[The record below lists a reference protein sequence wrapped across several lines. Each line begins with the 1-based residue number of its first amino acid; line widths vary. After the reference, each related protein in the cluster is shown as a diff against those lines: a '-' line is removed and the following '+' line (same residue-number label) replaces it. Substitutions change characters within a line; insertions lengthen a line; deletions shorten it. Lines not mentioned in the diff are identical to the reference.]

1 MRSSAMIRRIFSSV
15 FTKLLVIILFTGI
28 CINILV
34 GGVFLAHRKAAA
46 DTFHRSL
53 VSYINYLVSDLG
65 SPPSLERARAIGLQ
79 TGFIIRYQ
87 GTDGRWST
95 SDQPSFADNEHLRIW
110 HESDAIRAGSL
121 RGRHVIFGDR
131 ANGQLLFEIAR
142 NPAVDE
148 KLHRLALFLF
158 ILMALILGAVYGAV
172 RWIFRP
178 IRWLDKAVREV
189 GKGRLAWRVPEK
201 GSQEF
206 RDLSATF
213 NSMTDRIGGML
224 KAKEQLLLDV
234 SHELRSPLT
243 RLKVALAMMPDDK
256 SSRSMREDVIELE
269 NMVTEILETAR
280 LHKTHSLL
288 HCRPTDLNELIE
300 KVMREFSDEPPGLI
314 LKPQPVPIVLD
325 IDPDRVK
332 TVFRNVLTNALKFS
346 KKSDRAVEMSVQQE
360 ERSVVV
366 VIRDYGIGVPESALP
381 LIFEP
386 FYRADESRSR
396 LTGGYG
402 LGLSLCKTIMEA
414 HRGHISIESSVGAGA
429 VVKLSFP
436 IQE

>member
-1 MRSSAMIRRIFSSV
+1 MIRRIFSSV

-46 DTFHRSL
+46 DTFQRSL

-65 SPPSLERARAIGLQ
+65 SPPSLERAREIGRQ
-79 TGFIIRYQ
+79 TGFVIRYH
-87 GTDGRWST
+87 GPDGRWST
-95 SDQPSFADNEHLRIW
+95 SEQPSFAENEHLRIW
-110 HESDAIRAGSL
+110 HKSGAIKAGSL
-121 RGRHVIFGDR
+121 RGQHVIFVDR
-131 ANGQLLFEIAR
+131 SDGQLLFEIAR
-142 NPAVDE
+142 NPDADE
-148 KLHRLALFLF
+148 KLRRLALFLF

-189 GKGRLAWRVPEK
+189 GKGHLDRRVPEK

-243 RLKVALAMMPDDK
+243 RLKVALAMLPDDK

-288 HCRPTDLNELIE
+288 RRRPTDIKGLIE
-300 KVMREFSDEPPGLI
+300 KIIQEFSDEPPGVT
-314 LKPQPVPIVLD
+314 LKPLSAAVFLD

-332 TVFRNVLTNALKFS
+332 TVLRNVLTNALKFS
-346 KKSDRAVEMSVQQE
+346 KKSSKAVEMSVLQK
-360 ERSVVV
+360 ERSVDV
-366 VIRDYGIGVPESALP
+366 VIRDYGIGIPDSALP
-381 LIFEP
+381 FIFEP
-386 FYRADESRSR
+386 FYRADKSRSR

-402 LGLSLCKTIMEA
+402 LGLSLCKTIMDA
-414 HRGHISIESSVGAGA
+414 HRGHISIESLVGKGA
-429 VVKLSFP
+429 LVKLSFP
-436 IQE
+436 NQK